1 MKLEKEKK
9 TSGLQLKLNK
19 RGRRSSKRHAFKG
32 RRRSNKLRSELS
44 KNAFAVSKRSKRRGK
59 E

>member
-1 MKLEKEKK
+1 M
-9 TSGLQLKLNK
+9 NK

-32 RRRSNKLRSELS
+32 RRRSKKLRSELS

-59 E
+59 ELKNRQGKRKRKYKE